1 LPESI
6 KQAEMPENG
15 LTLDVSMDEPV
26 IDSELSNI
34 EVIRIQG
41 QYVLPVASQT
51 ALGGVKV
58 GTNLMMADEHLSVKT
73 ASEPSASDNRPI
85 TAAGVKSAMQTL
97 SNTDIEA
104 IINSF
109 V

>member
-1 LPESI
+1 MSDSITQVDLPENCL
-6 KQAEMPENG
+6 A
-15 LTLDVSMDEPV
+15 LDVSMDEPV
-26 IDSELSNI
+26 IDCELHSI
-34 EVIRIQG
+34 EVIRIG
-41 QYVLPVASQT
+41 EQYVLPVASET
-51 ALGGVKV
+51 TLGGVKV